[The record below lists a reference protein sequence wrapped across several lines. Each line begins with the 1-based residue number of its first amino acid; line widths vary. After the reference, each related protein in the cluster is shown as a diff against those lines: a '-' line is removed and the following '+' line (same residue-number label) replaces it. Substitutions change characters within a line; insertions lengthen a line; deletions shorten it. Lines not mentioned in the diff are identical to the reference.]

1 MLDMIMIKSI
11 GNSKCLFVDLKDVP
25 KLFMEKSTVLDPR
38 EEMEKR
44 NDKHR

>member
-1 MLDMIMIKSI
+1 MIESI

-44 NDKHR
+44 NDKNR